1 LHAELVITTKL
12 SPTSAKRAG
21 AAEPASPQVIIETIL
36 LYARLI
42 GDVGGGADSGRDFCG
57 PMTMKNEEVWVLER
71 ERLTSETRG
80 RSDAATQNVLVAG
93 VVLIEGQMRGLMK
106 RLS

>member
-1 LHAELVITTKL
+1 
-12 SPTSAKRAG
+12 
-21 AAEPASPQVIIETIL
+21 
-36 LYARLI
+36 
-42 GDVGGGADSGRDFCG
+42 
-57 PMTMKNEEVWVLER
+57 MTMKNEEVWVLER